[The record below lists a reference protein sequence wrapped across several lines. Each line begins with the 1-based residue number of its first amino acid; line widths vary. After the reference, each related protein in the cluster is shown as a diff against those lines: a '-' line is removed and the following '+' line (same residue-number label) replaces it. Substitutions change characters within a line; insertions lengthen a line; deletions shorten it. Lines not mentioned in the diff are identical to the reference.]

1 MFSKTLLSRT
11 VLKNRNQASSCFF
24 KTVFYS
30 QNQGNVKNTFGFHF
44 FVMKNKKNTKTTKL
58 GEFTTHQSGIY
69 VLKNCFRD
77 QFSKTGT
84 KDALKAKKKN
94 KNKRIIF
101 YYIQLLFFFR
111 INNLIIPR
119 FLESPRSWQGREN
132 EMMCVI
138 H

>member
-1 MFSKTLLSRT
+1 MFSKPLLSRS
-11 VLKNRNQASSCFF
+11 VLKNRNQTISWFF
-24 KTVFYS
+24 KAVFYS

-58 GEFTTHQSGIY
+58 GEFTKHRSGIP

-77 QFSKTGT
+77 QFLKTRT
-84 KDALKAKKKN
+84 KDALKAKKK
-94 KNKRIIF
+94 KKRIIF
-101 YYIQLLFFFR
+101 YYIQLLFFFL

-119 FLESPRSWQGREN
+119 FLESPRSWLGREN